1 MVYWLPSSVSV
12 DDVWKSI
19 LTKDVC
25 TVVQEFGRIALDR
38 IVKGEAGTRGFAKAA
53 KVLQV
58 TVDDVEQAVA
68 ALTALLAHA
77 VRLHLQHPDLLSL
90 LTDAG

>member
-1 MVYWLPSSVSV
+1 MNI
-12 DDVWKSI
+12 DTD
-19 LTKDVC
+19 KDIC
-25 TVVQEFGRIALDR
+25 TVAQEFGRIALDR